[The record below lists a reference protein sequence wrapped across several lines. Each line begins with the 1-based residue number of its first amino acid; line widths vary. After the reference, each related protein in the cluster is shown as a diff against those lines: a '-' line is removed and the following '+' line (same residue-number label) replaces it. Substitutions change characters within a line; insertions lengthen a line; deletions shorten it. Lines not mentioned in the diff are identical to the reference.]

1 MAVLWTKHSR
11 ILFCEP
17 PPQVTEHS
25 DQSVQGVKD
34 GQVSSLHFSIISE
47 SPSEHLKA
55 SDLGKTHSLAFFRSP
70 PPQLLVQ
77 GVQSVHSVQT
87 GQGLS
92 LQVSVSILRKK
103 KNQNHWIEHERGY
116 TSKLKSISLKW
127 TKSLRHIRT
136 MIVRPSPLVD
146 WTKSLPQMLQHIN
159 FKIQVRIFDWSD
171 KKQCYQLVM
180 G

>member
-17 PPQVTEHS
+17 PPHVTEHS

-34 GQVSSLHFSIISE
+34 GQVFSLHFSIISE

-87 GQGLS
+87 GHGLL
-92 LQVSVSILRKK
+92 LQVSVSIIRKK
-103 KNQNHWIEHERGY
+103 NNYINSLGWTWAGANIRNKDYIYMLEEMALFKVNLFYFLEALLF
-116 TSKLKSISLKW
+116 SPFKS
-127 TKSLRHIRT
+127 T
-136 MIVRPSPLVD
+136 
-146 WTKSLPQMLQHIN
+146 LQG
-159 FKIQVRIFDWSD
+159 FP
-171 KKQCYQLVM
+171 
-180 G
+180 

>member
-17 PPQVTEHS
+17 PPQVTEHF

-103 KNQNHWIEHERGY
+103 NQNHWIEHERGY
-116 TSKLKSISLKW
+116 TSKLKRISICLKKW
-127 TKSLRHIRT
+127 PLLKVKLFYFLEALISSPIKST
-136 MIVRPSPLVD
+136 
-146 WTKSLPQMLQHIN
+146 LQG
-159 FKIQVRIFDWSD
+159 FP
-171 KKQCYQLVM
+171 
-180 G
+180 

>member
-116 TSKLKSISLKW
+116 TSKIKKYIYMLEEMAIIKGK
-127 TKSLRHIRT
+127 
-136 MIVRPSPLVD
+136 IVLFFRG
-146 WTKSLPQMLQHIN
+146 IN
-159 FKIQVRIFDWSD
+159 LFT
-171 KKQCYQLVM
+171 Y
-180 G
+180 